1 VKDPSIRCT
10 TTRRRRDGLT
20 QSTGQRGKK
29 KPKAK
34 LAQPSLAPLSEPP
47 QNVEV
52 IRKPRKE
59 KPVVEDDTDEA

>member
-1 VKDPSIRCT
+1 MGS
-10 TTRRRRDGLT
+10 RDRPRKE
-20 QSTGQRGKK
+20 QKK

-34 LAQPSLAPLSEPP
+34 TVQPSLAPLSEPP

-59 KPVVEDDTDEA
+59 KPVVEDDSDEG

>member
-1 VKDPSIRCT
+1 MGSRNRPGKEA
-10 TTRRRRDGLT
+10 
-20 QSTGQRGKK
+20 KK

-34 LAQPSLAPLSEPP
+34 QGQPALSPLEAPP

-59 KPVVEDDTDEA
+59 KPVVEDDADEG

>member
-1 VKDPSIRCT
+1 MGSRNRPGKEA
-10 TTRRRRDGLT
+10 
-20 QSTGQRGKK
+20 KK

-34 LAQPSLAPLSEPP
+34 QGQTRLSPLEDPP

-59 KPVVEDDTDEA
+59 KPAVEEDAEEA

>member
-1 VKDPSIRCT
+1 MTADQKVERAATKLQRLANQLAGEG
-10 TTRRRRDGLT
+10 GL
-20 QSTGQRGKK
+20 
-29 KPKAK
+29 KAK
-34 LAQPSLAPLSEPP
+34 LAQPSLSPLSEPP